1 MILKHFNDESD
12 VKVENKPLGQ
22 RCVRISCEGE
32 TSVYLARDKQKL
44 IYSWLIKRVCPNIRY
59 EDINLIN
66 VSSKD
71 KEGTRVTYDV
81 FLKEE
86 DTYKTLVK
94 FFK

>member
-1 MILKHFNDESD
+1 MIIKHFADESD
-12 VKVENKPLGQ
+12 VKVDNKPLGQ
-22 RCVRISCEGE
+22 RCIRISCEG
-32 TSVYLARDKQKL
+32 TQSVYLARDKQRL

-66 VSSKD
+66 VSIKD

>member
-1 MILKHFNDESD
+1 MIIKHFTDESD
-12 VKVENKPLGQ
+12 VKVEQKPFGQ
-22 RCVRISCEGE
+22 RCIRISCEGE
-32 TSVYLARDKQKL
+32 TSVCLARDKQRL
-44 IYSWLIKRVCPNIRY
+44 IYSCLIKRVCPNIRY

-66 VSSKD
+66 VSIKD
-71 KEGTRVTYDV
+71 KDGTRVTYDV

>member
-1 MILKHFNDESD
+1 MIIKHFDGESD
-12 VKVENKPLGQ
+12 VKVEQKPLGQ
-22 RCVRISCEGE
+22 SCIRITCEGK
-32 TSVYLARDKQKL
+32 TRVYLARDGQRL

-59 EDINLIN
+59 EDINLVN
-66 VSSKD
+66 VNIKN

>member
-1 MILKHFNDESD
+1 MIIKHFNGESD

-22 RCVRISCEGE
+22 RCIRINCESE
-32 TSVYLARDKQKL
+32 RSVYLARDKQKL

-66 VSSKD
+66 VNSKD

-81 FLKEE
+81 FSKQE